1 MLFWIIFSIVAVLLV
16 GGLAAMLIVTLPI
29 SKNVYQEQLVRTSP
43 EKWGLECSA
52 WDNEEQVEMWHTG
65 CAWAEENAAA
75 MEQVH
80 IQNDG
85 LDLYGEYYKFND
97 SGRCVLILPGRCECR
112 KYSYYFAPPYQK
124 AGLNVLVI
132 DTRAH
137 GMSGGVYNTIGR
149 KESGDVKAWAR
160 FLTEQKGIK
169 EVWLHTICVGTAS
182 GIIAMASPDCPREI
196 RGLVTEGCFT
206 TFRETFKQHMVALGR
221 PLFPVLDLVMWQ
233 IYYHTGTDTAKWSPL
248 RQIGKLRQSVLFL
261 YGEKDIF
268 SLPEKSRILFKKC
281 GSEDKKLVWF
291 EKGGHSHLRIN
302 NTEKYDATI
311 VEFLNERA

>member
-1 MLFWIIFSIVAVLLV
+1 MLFWIIFGIALLLL
-16 GGLAAMLIVTLPI
+16 GGLAAMLVITLPI
-29 SKNVYQEQLVRTSP
+29 SKSVYREQLVRTSP
-43 EKWGLECSA
+43 EKWGMECSA

-65 CAWAEENAAA
+65 CAWAQENAGA

-85 LDLYGEYYKFND
+85 LDLYGELYKFNE

-112 KYSYYFAPPYQK
+112 KYSYYFAAPYQK

-137 GMSGGVYNTIGR
+137 GMSGGIYNTIGR
-149 KESGDVKAWAR
+149 AERKDVLAWAQ
-160 FLTEQKGIK
+160 FLIGQGMK
-169 EVWLHTICVGTAS
+169 EIWLHTICVGTAS
-182 GIIAMASPDCPREI
+182 GIFAMTDPACPKEI

-221 PLFPVLDLVMWQ
+221 PLFPVLDLVMFQ
-233 IYYHTGTDTAKWSPL
+233 IWRHTGTNTAYWSPL
-248 RQIGKLRQSVLFL
+248 KWMGKVKQSVLFL

-268 SLPEKSRILFKKC
+268 SLPKKSRILFEKC
-281 GSEDKKLVWF
+281 GSADKKLVWF